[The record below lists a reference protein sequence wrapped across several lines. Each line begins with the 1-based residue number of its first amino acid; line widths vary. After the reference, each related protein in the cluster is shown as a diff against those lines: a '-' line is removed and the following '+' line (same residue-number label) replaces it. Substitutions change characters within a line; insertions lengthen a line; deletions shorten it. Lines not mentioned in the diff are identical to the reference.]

1 MKITIGQLRQVIKE
15 EVFRINESFA
25 AAAAAARPKNKEDLL
40 SLLKPGEKDGLVWV
54 GSKQAKIV
62 NLEKPDEILRQW
74 DLINGEWK
82 EQDLE
87 KLESMPRHDD
97 VTSPAADDFWRGRS
111 AAIRADNE
119 RYASAAKDRAYSGID
134 DYVSRNVDLR
144 RRRG

>member
-25 AAAAAARPKNKEDLL
+25 RAAAASQPKNKEDLL
-40 SLLKPGEKDGLVWV
+40 KLLEPGEEKGLVWV
-54 GSKQAKIV
+54 GSKKAKIV

-74 DLINGEWK
+74 ELNPYGEWE
-82 EQDLE
+82 EQE
-87 KLESMPRHDD
+87 PEFMSRHDD
-97 VTSPAADDFWRGRS
+97 VTSPAADDFWRGRT

-119 RYASAAKDRAYSGID
+119 RYAKLAKDAAYGGID
-134 DYVSRNVDLR
+134 DYVSRNVGLR